1 MTCDPAAAL
10 IAAQDRIARLLLSV
24 DAGVD
29 PHLGALV
36 LRPHQQVAAGRLLEI
51 IGRHRGALLADAV
64 GLGKTYVALAI
75 ARVHARPLVICP
87 AALRPMWER
96 AMAVARTTMPI
107 ISVEEL
113 SRGEVSRA
121 DADILLIDEAH
132 HFRNP
137 ATRRYAAVAELAK
150 HARVLLMSATP
161 MHNSRRD
168 LEALIGLFAGSSV
181 QRWTDARLAH
191 LIVRRD
197 ADAAREI
204 LPRIDGPHSLIPADD
219 DECLARILDLPP
231 AIPAADEGT
240 AHALQTMSL
249 VHRWASSRG
258 ALLASA
264 LRKRARAVALRDA
277 IASGHVPTAAELAAW
292 EYADHSLQL
301 AFPFCVADRGV
312 PAPAELHAQLD
323 RHILHVGRLISHC
336 RESADPDLERVRL
349 LRALRETHAGA
360 RIVAFSQYA
369 STVTR
374 LGQLMREDAGVAIV
388 TAEGGRI
395 ASGAITRAEVL
406 AQLAGDARP
415 ASEIERIGLLL
426 TTDLLSEGIDLRGA
440 SVIVHLDLP
449 WNPARMEQ
457 RVGRARRIG
466 SPHEVIH
473 VYTFVPPAAADL
485 VLRLRGRLQAKLRAA
500 NAVVGGI
507 VGPLPDGKDAGDSS
521 SVGAAERVRSRLSCH
536 SGKT

>member
-107 ISVEEL
+107 ISVEAL

-197 ADAAREI
+197 ADAARET
-204 LPRIDGPHSLIPADD
+204 LPSHKSS
-219 DECLARILDLPP
+219 
-231 AIPAADEGT
+231 
-240 AHALQTMSL
+240 SL
-249 VHRWASSRG
+249 V
-258 ALLASA
+258 
-264 LRKRARAVALRDA
+264 K
-277 IASGHVPTAAELAAW
+277 
-292 EYADHSLQL
+292 
-301 AFPFCVADRGV
+301 
-312 PAPAELHAQLD
+312 
-323 RHILHVGRLISHC
+323 
-336 RESADPDLERVRL
+336 
-349 LRALRETHAGA
+349 
-360 RIVAFSQYA
+360 
-369 STVTR
+369 
-374 LGQLMREDAGVAIV
+374 
-388 TAEGGRI
+388 
-395 ASGAITRAEVL
+395 
-406 AQLAGDARP
+406 
-415 ASEIERIGLLL
+415 
-426 TTDLLSEGIDLRGA
+426 
-440 SVIVHLDLP
+440 
-449 WNPARMEQ
+449 
-457 RVGRARRIG
+457 
-466 SPHEVIH
+466 
-473 VYTFVPPAAADL
+473 
-485 VLRLRGRLQAKLRAA
+485 
-500 NAVVGGI
+500 
-507 VGPLPDGKDAGDSS
+507 
-521 SVGAAERVRSRLSCH
+521 
-536 SGKT
+536 